1 MDQIRW
7 IIMSSF
13 LMLLVQFTVVAWKYS
28 SSTVRVGDEV
38 TLSCLK
44 VTNDQDQ
51 CNSTAW
57 FFIGSGNRVTLFE
70 HGQIHKEAKT
80 KSDRL
85 SVTENCSLVI
95 KKVTYEDAARY
106 ICRQFRSGQLHGE
119 GTVVYLSVV
128 TMTEQKND
136 DTVTLFCSVLTYGG
150 CVHTVKWL
158 YEGDK
163 TDVKTTQL
171 DCSGTVTFTTSHLH
185 QKSEYYELLKCEVT
199 HHQDVQL
206 FTFIPSQSSS
216 EKPGWWR
223 IIVVSLGLASLITSV
238 VVVNIWARAK
248 AV

>member
-38 TLSCLK
+38 TLSCL
-44 VTNDQDQ
+44 
-51 CNSTAW
+51 
-57 FFIGSGNRVTLFE
+57 
-70 HGQIHKEAKT
+70 
-80 KSDRL
+80 
-85 SVTENCSLVI
+85 

-248 AV
+248 VAV